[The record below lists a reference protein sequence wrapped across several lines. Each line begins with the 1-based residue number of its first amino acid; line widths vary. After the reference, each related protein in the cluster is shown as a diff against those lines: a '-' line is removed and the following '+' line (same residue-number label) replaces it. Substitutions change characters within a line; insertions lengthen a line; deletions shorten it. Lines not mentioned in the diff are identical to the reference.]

1 MKTKSTKLTP
11 NWRLETGVV
20 QKLVGCTTTRG
31 EAPRWLVA
39 CPPPSSNLALLPA
52 PDWPFALFGCP
63 CHTPSHTHSH
73 RDTHTNTHSH
83 DGRRSIFI
91 VIRYTNCTRLQEPN
105 VTTLQLVC
113 KGRLHT
119 HTHTLSD
126 YLQQRLPPIYFF
138 DRAAARSPAIFLSAH
153 SPSKAPLSLPLS
165 LPLHRRDE

>member
-1 MKTKSTKLTP
+1 M
-11 NWRLETGVV
+11 
-20 QKLVGCTTTRG
+20 VGSL
-31 EAPRWLVA
+31 A
-39 CPPPSSNLALLPA
+39 PPSSNLALLPA
-52 PDWPFALFGCP
+52 PDSPFALFGCP

-119 HTHTLSD
+119 HILSD
-126 YLQQRLPPIYFF
+126 YLQQRLPPIYFV
-138 DRAAARSPAIFLSAH
+138 DPAAARSTQFFIGSLTVENTSV
-153 SPSKAPLSLPLS
+153 SPSLPPTT
-165 LPLHRRDE
+165 LP